1 MGLRTKAYFIGVFLA
16 VVSPMAAALGLGEIK
31 LNSALNQPLN
41 AEIQLLHVRD
51 LTASEIRIAIASPEE
66 FTRAGVDRNFFV
78 TDLKFTLDLNAPS
91 GPVVRVTS
99 NGPVREPFLNF
110 IVSARWPS
118 GKLLREYTLL
128 VDLPVFSGNQAAPV
142 QAANQRPSQASPSET
157 AQAQSP
163 RTAPRTTPPP
173 QRTEPSRS
181 TSSNSRSSFSGDSYG
196 PVGANETLWSIASR
210 VKPDSSVSVQQTMLA
225 IQRMN
230 PEAFINGNI
239 NLLRRGQVLRIP
251 DKDEIQQ
258 LSNRDAIQQV
268 ATQNRSWNDRAP
280 ERAQLEG
287 SKNFTQTRT
296 EPSSVEGRV
305 KLSSPSSDT
314 TGQGAG
320 AEGKGDG
327 ARVTE
332 ALSQAQEE
340 LDAADRENTDLK
352 SRIQA
357 MEEQIQTME
366 RLVEVSSAEMRALEL
381 AAQQANQE
389 QPTEAPVTD
398 TSAEEILPT
407 DGVDTSIDQTASE
420 QVAQS
425 PPQPE
430 SKPVPPAQPVQAQK
444 SWMDLVL
451 DNILYIGIG
460 LGVLILALAVYL
472 FKRKRRDEYDEYDD
486 YENEGDV
493 ELGAF
498 GDIDAHDDKTVPLSD
513 FDDIESEQEERALA
527 EAETEDVVGE
537 CDIHIAYGQ
546 YDQAE
551 EKLLRA
557 LEKDPANT
565 AVRLKLLEVFAI
577 QGDADSFDQ
586 HYARLRAQGDANAI
600 DRAAVIRDSIEGV
613 GPFDPGL
620 YEPAELASTHESGY
634 APYQE
639 DSFATND
646 SLGDDTLNFDF
657 DDVDELVDSSASTA
671 TDQGELEA
679 DSLDF
684 DLTLDEDDVTQIS
697 PSRFASTSDGGDEVA
712 TELDFGDLDE
722 PITRRDQHNAE
733 VSFGESSTSY
743 GDIDFELPDEDLA
756 VAEDAK
762 SEDSFAADFDL
773 EFEKERFT
781 DEFADDLV
789 AERVAPKEDDSFDF
803 ADLDLTEPGQDLEL
817 VSTSASEVVNFD
829 FDQDVAD
836 AQSGTADEPPVL
848 SSATENAATELGDF
862 EFEDLEKLDTD
873 EAPQSELVSNRGSDS
888 ATDFDMDFDLDKE
901 VNLDELDHELD
912 ALASDFGS
920 TSAEMEEPVLD
931 FDDDISTETGS
942 EFGEGDASREQDLD
956 DLFAEDDKAVAVDDV
971 AETNSAAGHETANSG
986 LDFEIPDF
994 DPENDD
1000 DSNLD
1005 FLSDNDET
1013 ATKLDLARAYI
1024 DMGDADGA
1032 KDILDEILDEGND
1045 QQKQEAESLLARI
1058 G

>member
-1 MGLRTKAYFIGVFLA
+1 MGLRTRAYFIGVFLA

-51 LTASEIRIAIASPEE
+51 LTESEIRIAIASPEE
-66 FTRAGVDRNFFV
+66 FARAGVDRNFFI
-78 TDLKFTLDLNAPS
+78 TDLKFTLDLNASS

-142 QAANQRPSQASPSET
+142 QAANQRPSQTTPSDT
-157 AQAQSP
+157 TQAQ
-163 RTAPRTTPPP
+163 TPRTTPRTTPSP
-173 QRTEPSRS
+173 QRAEERPPT
-181 TSSNSRSSFSGDSYG
+181 TSRSSFSGDSYG

-258 LSNRDAIQQV
+258 LSNREAIQQV
-268 ATQNRSWNDRAP
+268 AAQNRSWNDKTP
-280 ERAQLEG
+280 EQAQLEG

-314 TGQGAG
+314 AGQGAG
-320 AEGKGDG
+320 AEGQGDG

-332 ALSQAQEE
+332 ELSQAQEE
-340 LDAADRENTDLK
+340 LDAADRENADLK

-389 QPTEAPVTD
+389 ETTEAPTAD
-398 TSAEEILPT
+398 TSVEEVQST
-407 DGVDTSIDQTASE
+407 ESVDTAVQDAPSE
-420 QVAQS
+420 QVAQ
-425 PPQPE
+425 PQPE
-430 SKPVPPAQPVQAQK
+430 AKPVPPAKSVQAQK
-444 SWMDLVL
+444 SWMDLAL

-472 FKRKRRDEYDEYDD
+472 FKRNRREEYDEYDD
-486 YENEGDV
+486 YENERDV

-513 FDDIESEQEERALA
+513 FDDVESEQEERALA

-557 LEKDPANT
+557 LEKDPSNS

-586 HYARLRAQGDANAI
+586 HYARLRAQGDTNAI
-600 DRAAVIRDSIEGV
+600 DRATVIRDTIEGI
-613 GPFDPGL
+613 GPFDSSL
-620 YEPAELASTHESGY
+620 YETSELASSDEGAYESY
-634 APYQE
+634 EE
-639 DSFATND
+639 DSFATSD
-646 SLGDDTLNFDF
+646 ALADDTLNFDF
-657 DDVDELVDSSASTA
+657 NDVDELVDSSASTSS
-671 TDQGELEA
+671 DQGELEA

-697 PSRFASTSDGGDEVA
+697 PSRFASTPDELA
-712 TELDFGDLDE
+712 TTDLDLGDLDE
-722 PITRRDQHNAE
+722 PVASLDEQNTEAG
-733 VSFGESSTSY
+733 FGGSPTSY
-743 GDIDFELPDEDLA
+743 GEIDFELPDEDLA
-756 VAEDAK
+756 VAAEAK
-762 SEDSFAADFDL
+762 SDDSFAEDFDL
-773 EFEKERFT
+773 EFEKDRFT
-781 DEFADDLV
+781 GEFTDDLV
-789 AERVAPKEDDSFDF
+789 AERVAPKEDDDSFDF
-803 ADLDLTEPGQDLEL
+803 ADLDLTEPEQDLDL
-817 VSTSASEVVNFD
+817 ASSSSSEALD
-829 FDQDVAD
+829 FDLDQDIAD
-836 AQSGTADEPPVL
+836 AQTGITDEPPVL
-848 SSATENAATELGDF
+848 SSSAENAGTDLGDF
-862 EFEDLEKLDTD
+862 EFDDLEQLETEEDSQPELTST
-873 EAPQSELVSNRGSDS
+873 AGSEGTN
-888 ATDFDMDFDLDKE
+888 DFDMDFDLDKE

-912 ALASDFGS
+912 ALASDFGGAS
-920 TSAEMEEPVLD
+920 PEMEEPVLD
-931 FDDDISTETGS
+931 FDDDISTGS
-942 EFGEGDASREQDLD
+942 VAAFGEGDASPEQDLD
-956 DLFAEDDKAVAVDDV
+956 DLFAEDDKTVAVNDV
-971 AETNSAAGHETANSG
+971 AEKDSAATYETANSG

-1032 KDILDEILDEGND
+1032 KDILDEILEEGND
-1045 QQKQEAESLLARI
+1045 QQKREAETLLARI

>member
-1 MGLRTKAYFIGVFLA
+1 MGLRTRAYFIGVFLA

-51 LTASEIRIAIASPEE
+51 LTESEIRIAIASPEE
-66 FTRAGVDRNFFV
+66 FARAGVDRNFFV
-78 TDLKFTLDLNAPS
+78 TDLKFTIDLSAPS

-142 QAANQRPSQASPSET
+142 QAANQRPSQASPSST
-157 AQAQSP
+157 TQTQSP
-163 RTAPRTTPPP
+163 RTTPRTTPPP
-173 QRTEPSRS
+173 QRTEPRPS
-181 TSSNSRSSFSGDSYG
+181 TSSRSSFSGDSYG

-258 LSNRDAIQQV
+258 ISNRDAIQQV
-268 ATQNRSWNDRAP
+268 AAQNRRWNDKAP
-280 ERAQLEG
+280 EGAQLEG

-305 KLSSPSSDT
+305 KLSSPST
-314 TGQGAG
+314 ATVGQGAG
-320 AEGKGDG
+320 ADGQGDG

-340 LDAADRENTDLK
+340 LDAADRENADLK

-389 QPTEAPVTD
+389 QTTEEPTSDASSEEAQPTDSAD
-398 TSAEEILPT
+398 TSATEA
-407 DGVDTSIDQTASE
+407 SSE
-420 QVAQS
+420 QVAQ
-425 PPQPE
+425 PQPKPE
-430 SKPVPPAQPVQAQK
+430 TKPVAPGKPAQAQK
-444 SWMDLVL
+444 SWMDLAL

-460 LGVLILALAVYL
+460 LGVLLLALVVYL
-472 FKRKRRDEYDEYDD
+472 FKRNRAEKYDEYDD

-493 ELGAF
+493 ELGSF

-513 FDDIESEQEERALA
+513 LDDAELEQEERALA

-557 LEKDPANT
+557 LEKDPFNT

-586 HYARLRAQGDANAI
+586 HYARLRDQGDTNAI
-600 DRAAVIRDSIEGV
+600 DRASVIRDTIEGI
-613 GPFDPGL
+613 GPFDPSV
-620 YEPAELASTHESGY
+620 YENAELASSDEGSFQSY
-634 APYQE
+634 EQ
-639 DSFATND
+639 DSFAATD
-646 SLGDDTLNFDF
+646 ALEDDTLNFDF
-657 DDVDELVDSSASTA
+657 NDVDELVDSSAPASS
-671 TDQGELEA
+671 DQGELEA

-697 PSRFASTSDGGDEVA
+697 PSRFANTSDTSDELA
-712 TELDFGDLDE
+712 TTDFDLADLDE
-722 PITRRDQHNAE
+722 PVTAFDEQNTQAGLDE
-733 VSFGESSTSY
+733 PSTSFG
-743 GDIDFELPDEDLA
+743 DIEFELPDEDLA
-756 VAEDAK
+756 VAEEAK
-762 SEDSFAADFDL
+762 SDDSFAEDFDL
-773 EFEKERFT
+773 DFDKEERFT
-781 DEFADDLV
+781 GEFADDLV
-789 AERVAPKEDDSFDF
+789 AERAAPKEDDFDF
-803 ADLDLTEPGQDLEL
+803 ADLDLTEPEPDLEP
-817 VSTSASEVVNFD
+817 VSASSSDALD
-829 FDQDVAD
+829 FDLDQDIAD
-836 AQSGTADEPPVL
+836 AQADIADEPPVL
-848 SSATENAATELGDF
+848 SSSSENAETDLGDF
-862 EFEDLEKLDTD
+862 DFDDLDKL
-873 EAPQSELVSNRGSDS
+873 ESEESSQSELASNNASEG
-888 ATDFDMDFDLDKE
+888 ATDFEMDFDLEKE

-912 ALASDFGS
+912 ALASDFS
-920 TSAEMEEPVLD
+920 ETSSEMEEPVLD
-931 FDDDISTETGS
+931 FDDDLSTEAVAESTEDDFS
-942 EFGEGDASREQDLD
+942 AEQDLD
-956 DLFAEDDKAVAVDDV
+956 GLFAEDDKTVPFHDV
-971 AETNSAAGHETANSG
+971 AEKNSAVAQESANSG

-1032 KDILDEILDEGND
+1032 KDILDEILEEGND
-1045 QQKQEAESLLARI
+1045 QQKREAESLLARI